1 MEGKDFLKEW
11 SQFLGVQGDPWD
23 WDSFKWGM
31 LAGGIAVVAVEG
43 VILYFAWPY
52 IIEFL
57 FGTQA
62 AKAVS
67 K

>member
-1 MEGKDFLKEW
+1 MEEKKDFLKEW
-11 SQFLGVQGDPWD
+11 SQFLGDPWD

-31 LAGGIAVVAVEG
+31 LAGGIVVVAVEG
-43 VILYFAWPY
+43 VILYLTWPY
-52 IIEFL
+52 IVGFL

-62 AKAVS
+62 ARAV